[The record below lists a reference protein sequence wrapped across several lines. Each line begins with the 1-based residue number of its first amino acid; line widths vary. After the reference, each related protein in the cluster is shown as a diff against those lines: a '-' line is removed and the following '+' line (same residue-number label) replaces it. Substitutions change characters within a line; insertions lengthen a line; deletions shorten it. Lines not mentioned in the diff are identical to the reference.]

1 MQQQQMMTRDERSVG
16 ELFSEL
22 ANETGTLIRQ
32 EISLAQAEMTR
43 KATDV
48 GKNAASLALG
58 GAVAYGG
65 FLVLLGALVGV
76 LSYLMPV
83 WLAALIVALVVGAV
97 SFYMINSAL
106 TRLKKADFAPRE
118 TVTTLKEDAQW
129 LKNQV
134 S

>member
-1 MQQQQMMTRDERSVG
+1 MNKAVQMRDERSIG
-16 ELFSEL
+16 ELFTEL

-32 EISLAQAEMTR
+32 EVALAQAEVTAKFTR
-43 KATDV
+43 V
-48 GKNAASLALG
+48 GKNAAFVAAG
-58 GAVAYGG
+58 GAVG
-65 FLVLLGALVGV
+65 FAAFLTLLAAVVAG

-83 WLAALIVALVVGAV
+83 WLSALVVALVVGAV
-97 SFYMINSAL
+97 AYYLISTSL
-106 TRLKKADFAPRE
+106 EELKRSNLAPNE